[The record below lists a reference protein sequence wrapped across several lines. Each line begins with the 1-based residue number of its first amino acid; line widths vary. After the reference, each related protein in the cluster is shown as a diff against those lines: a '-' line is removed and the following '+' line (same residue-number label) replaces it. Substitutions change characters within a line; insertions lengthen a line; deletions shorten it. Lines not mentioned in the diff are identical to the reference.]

1 MNSFSYPQGQ
11 VYGNYGYGNYGYNYQ
26 AQQPKIPTMNQ
37 LMSDDERKLIES
49 RGSGLVLEF
58 TDVDRARAKCTHK
71 NSQSLTVTPKYP
83 NDPNSNLWE
92 CSQCHKVF
100 EIKDW
105 SESEVVD
112 LVIEMMNVIDN
123 IKLFIPYIA
132 PDVGTALY
140 SSYDLIE
147 TIPRLYR
154 YMLDYKKKMWS
165 AIDASRNPMQA
176 NGSMNTLNVYNALH
190 TGMGMG
196 MGPGYVPPISPMSY
210 QQPMGAPMGVY
221 PPQPPMAP
229 NPMMPPQQPQPM
241 GAPMPTGGYQQVPP
255 QQPVMPMGY
264 PTPGAFQPG
273 MMADRPIGQVDPVAV
288 QQQPQPMQGYGMPVQ
303 APQQQAVVQQ
313 QQTATAGPAPLPQTQ
328 PNVPPASAPV
338 NTSDVIKS
346 FKA

>member
-49 RGSGLVLEF
+49 RGSGLVLEI

-176 NGSMNTLNVYNALH
+176 MSNSSDWDTRLLQEVQTTTLFFLTCQTNLSAEEYCRKD
-190 TGMGMG
+190 
-196 MGPGYVPPISPMSY
+196 
-210 QQPMGAPMGVY
+210 
-221 PPQPPMAP
+221 
-229 NPMMPPQQPQPM
+229 
-241 GAPMPTGGYQQVPP
+241 
-255 QQPVMPMGY
+255 VMKSVLLSIK
-264 PTPGAFQPG
+264 TAFL
-273 MMADRPIGQVDPVAV
+273 AKREVLRKL
-288 QQQPQPMQGYGMPVQ
+288 QG
-303 APQQQAVVQQ
+303 
-313 QQTATAGPAPLPQTQ
+313 
-328 PNVPPASAPV
+328 
-338 NTSDVIKS
+338 
-346 FKA
+346 